1 MQPNDCSSPILPENG
16 KFLLQRPSPPLRPS
30 SHPFPRTVEVIPS
43 KKKNKKKNTS
53 EMFVENLVSW
63 GVKELKMTM
72 LEVHQENK
80 PEQKWQDLLWVESFQ
95 PTFQSPF
102 LNRTSLLRLAKHY
115 LAALG
120 LVACGIFSPLTRK
133 PGPPALGVQSLS
145 HWIPRENY
153 IDFCLP
159 YCWLWNFLSTAKAI
173 FTCPFAFQ
181 LLTFYAVISFSML
194 FVLVY
199 I

>member
-53 EMFVENLVSW
+53 EMFLENLVSW

-102 LNRTSLLRLAKHY
+102 LNRTSLLRLAKH
-115 LAALG
+115 LKKPSS
-120 LVACGIFSPLTRK
+120 IKRQRK
-133 PGPPALGVQSLS
+133 KVKSLS
-145 HWIPRENY
+145 CVR
-153 IDFCLP
+153 F
-159 YCWLWNFLSTAKAI
+159 
-173 FTCPFAFQ
+173 
-181 LLTFYAVISFSML
+181 
-194 FVLVY
+194 FVTPWTVAY
-199 I
+199 